1 MSLLLNLVWLLLFG
15 WAAAL
20 GWLLAAVL
28 MVITIVGI
36 PWARGALTIALFMLW
51 PVGREAIDRSLLTG
65 REDIGT
71 GGFGFVGNL
80 LWFLF
85 AGWWLALGHLL
96 IGLGFCLTIIGI
108 PFGWQHFKFAGL
120 SLAPIGKEVVDKDTA
135 AMLRRRAYG

>member
-1 MSLLLNLVWLLLFG
+1 MSLLLNLVWVLLFG

-20 GWLLAAVL
+20 GWLLAAVI

-85 AGWWLALGHLL
+85 AGWWLALVHLL